1 MHYFDG
7 KYTVKSFKS
16 FFFTMSN
23 SMQNWQE
30 RRFFFQPWFVKKSD
44 LIEIGLMQEEMQ
56 FNQT

>member
-7 KYTVKSFKS
+7 KYAHCTHKSFKS

-44 LIEIGLMQEEMQ
+44 LIEIGLMQE
-56 FNQT
+56 